1 MPDYTLT
8 NLEAVEDSAPKF
20 GMAPA
25 LEAHFANKALD
36 VERSGISFQ
45 RLQPGSRI
53 PFGHRHKEQ
62 EEVYVVVEGGG
73 RIALD
78 GEAVDLRR
86 LDAVRIP
93 PGTMRCLE
101 AGPEGIGVVMF
112 GAPARGP
119 DDVEME
125 QGWWGPDEA

>member
-1 MPDYTLT
+1 MGEFTRM
-8 NLEAVEDSAPKF
+8 NLEEVEDSAPKF

-25 LEAHFANKALD
+25 LEAHFANRDLG

-45 RLQPGSRI
+45 RLEPNARV

-62 EEVYVVVEGGG
+62 EELYVVVEGSG

-78 GEAVDLRR
+78 DEAVELRR

-93 PGTMRCLE
+93 PETMRCLE
-101 AGPEGIGVVMF
+101 AGPDGLGVVLF

-125 QGWWGPDEA
+125 QGWWGPDSA